1 MFVIDKTPSSP
12 PAGLSIGALERD
24 LGIPKDTVRM
34 WERRYG
40 FPKPVRDNH
49 GERIYP
55 SDQVARLRTIRR
67 LMDRGHRP
75 GQLMTMAPEALT
87 GLLQGEGSPSHN
99 LPGELPCGATDQL
112 AALLA
117 LVRRHDVEGVRVQF
131 DQALLRD
138 GLERFVTRTIAPL
151 CAMVGEAWVQGRL
164 EIFEEHLFFEQ
175 VQSVLRTALATL
187 PRAQGRPRVL
197 MTTFPGEHHQLGLLM
212 AQALLSLEGAHCI
225 SLGTQ
230 TPVVDIAA
238 AATANDTDVVALS
251 FSGFYPV
258 NLALDGLKQLLAAVP
273 PGTEIWTG
281 GNTWRRT
288 RRPLDGITLLRA
300 LEDIGPAVAAW
311 RLRSASRS

>member
-1 MFVIDKTPSSP
+1 MFVLDKTTSNA
-12 PAGLSIGALERD
+12 PAGLSISALERD

-40 FPKPVRDNH
+40 FPKPVRDSH

-55 SDQVARLRTIRR
+55 ADQVARLSKIRR

-75 GQLMTMAPEALT
+75 GQLMTMAPEALSR
-87 GLLQGEGSPSHN
+87 LLQGAGSSSD
-99 LPGELPCGATDQL
+99 GLPCGAADPL
-112 AALLA
+112 AAPLA
-117 LVRRHDVEGVRVQF
+117 LLRRHDVEGIRVHF
-131 DQALLRD
+131 DHALLRD
-138 GLERFVTRTIAPL
+138 GLQRFVTHTIAPL
-151 CAMVGEAWVQGRL
+151 CAMVGEAWAQGRL
-164 EIFEEHLFFEQ
+164 EIFEEHLFTEQ
-175 VQSVLRTALATL
+175 VQSVLRAALAAL

-197 MTTFPGEHHQLGLLM
+197 LTTFPGEHHQLGLLM

-230 TPVVDIAA
+230 TPVADIASAA
-238 AATANDTDVVALS
+238 AANDADVVALS

-281 GNTWRRT
+281 GSTWRRT
-288 RRPLDGITLLRA
+288 RRPFEGITLLGA
-300 LEDIGPAVAAW
+300 LEDIGPVIAAW
-311 RLRSASRS
+311 RQRKASRS